1 MWNLFSSLKTDLQPC
16 RKGHM
21 VPEELQLH
29 SWGQVGRQGP
39 DKRACGHL
47 PCLIRD
53 TSKTFHLGQAIPKH
67 THEPIR
73 TADSYG
79 ATLWVGFFRLK
90 KCLFRGDLS
99 FADSLG
105 YLQRNTID
113 SSVCHSPRTCWASSQ
128 LILTQ
133 TSLPSPKAALL
144 AKFPSAL
151 ILSLVNQTSGNLLFT
166 QQTKCASNVDIQKTK
181 TGFPKRRLKKIKT

>member
-29 SWGQVGRQGP
+29 SWGQVGWQRP
-39 DKRACGHL
+39 EKRACGHL

-67 THEPIR
+67 THKPIR

-90 KCLFRGDLS
+90 KCLSRGGLS

-113 SSVCHSPRTCWASSQ
+113 SSVPC
-128 LILTQ
+128 
-133 TSLPSPKAALL
+133 LPLSKNA
-144 AKFPSAL
+144 
-151 ILSLVNQTSGNLLFT
+151 LSLLPADTHTNFLAITSSCSPCQVPLCT
-166 QQTKCASNVDIQKTK
+166 HP
-181 TGFPKRRLKKIKT
+181 FPC